1 MQIPPALIRPTN
13 LSWFKQISKGQIY
26 QLNCRFLSKINFNL
40 LNPITDIS
48 YLNLWD
54 IFRLNFRRLRMTTF
68 QKVMV
73 TEKIFFFQIHN
84 NFAKGKIISKC
95 KNNKP

>member
-1 MQIPPALIRPTN
+1 MGYFQV
-13 LSWFKQISKGQIY
+13 
-26 QLNCRFLSKINFNL
+26 
-40 LNPITDIS
+40 
-48 YLNLWD
+48 
-54 IFRLNFRRLRMTTF
+54 NFRRLRMTTF

-73 TEKIFFFQIHN
+73 TEKNFFFQIHN